1 MLVWGKNKFIG
12 KSLSGALLNEPYLK
26 SCTLENENL
35 GFKTSAIRPFDPNII
50 PEHNYINDFQDVLD
64 AAFALT
70 GSQINWSTN
79 NWKVKSKAEP
89 TDANLKSW
97 YLYICDKW

>member
-1 MLVWGKNKFIG
+1 M
-12 KSLSGALLNEPYLK
+12 SGALLNEPYLK

-35 GFKTSAIRPFDPNII
+35 GFKTSAIRPFDPNMI

-70 GSQINWSTN
+70 GSQIN
-79 NWKVKSKAEP
+79 
-89 TDANLKSW
+89 
-97 YLYICDKW
+97 